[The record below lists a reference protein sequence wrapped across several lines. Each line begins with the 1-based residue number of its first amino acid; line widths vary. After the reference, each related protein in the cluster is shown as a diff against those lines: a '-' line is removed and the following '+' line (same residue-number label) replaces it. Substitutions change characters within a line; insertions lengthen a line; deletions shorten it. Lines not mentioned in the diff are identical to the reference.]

1 MSNEVEGVH
10 YFKFVIIGSSGV
22 GKSCILKR
30 ITDDKF
36 VETMSTTGVEFEFKT
51 VEVDGKSVKLQLW
64 DTAGQE
70 KFRSISRAYFR
81 NAEGVLLVFSVTDRQ
96 SFSDVDGWLNDAK
109 SLCAQDANIIIIG
122 NKTDLAEKRLISTSE
137 ASQYAEERKVM
148 YMETSAKTGENVNE
162 ALIRVVS
169 EIVKRTDFGK
179 AGENSAQLIVTEDE
193 KKSCC

>member
-22 GKSCILKR
+22 GKTCILKR
-30 ITDDKF
+30 ITSDKF
-36 VETMSTTGVEFEFKT
+36 TDTISTTGVETEFTT
-51 VEVDGKSVKLQLW
+51 VDVDGKSVKLQLW

-70 KFRSISRAYFR
+70 KFRAISRAYFR

-96 SFSDVDGWLNDAK
+96 SFSDVNGWLNDAR

-122 NKTDLAEKRLISTSE
+122 NKTDLAENRLISTSE
-137 ASQYAEERKVM
+137 AAQYAEERKVM
-148 YMETSAKTGENVNE
+148 YIETSAKTGENVKE

-169 EIVKRTDFGK
+169 EIVKRTDFGA
-179 AGENSAQLIVTEDE
+179 AGENSAQLIVTEDK